1 MTGLLILIAAAVI
14 YALICL
20 ATPHHTCSRCHG
32 ERMARNSKGRRVRCR
47 PCRGTGIK
55 ARPGARLVHGFYQH
69 VKGEPDRAGRMQ
81 RISRSQVEAEHG
93 HQFAVVKPTYEKIP
107 STNAVKLVFTI
118 DEGPKVKVGTCT
130 TQPWCV

>member
-20 ATPHHTCSRCHG
+20 AKPHHTCSRCHG

-69 VKGEPDRAGRMQ
+69 VKGEPDRAGRMG
-81 RISRSQVEAEHG
+81 RINRSQAQAEHDRAEYARELISDLLDREA
-93 HQFAVVKPTYEKIP
+93 QARKAAEK
-107 STNAVKLVFTI
+107 
-118 DEGPKVKVGTCT
+118 DEVT
-130 TQPWCV
+130 